1 MTDDRTLSLLGLARR
16 GGNLALGEEPVAEAC
31 ALGKAKLV
39 LIACDAGSTTARRG
53 ARMAEG
59 AGTPAVTLPWGKAE
73 LGRQLG
79 RASCALLAVT
89 DRGLACAVVKRL
101 AGDDPVLRSLAERLT
116 GRAQRRRGPGEEKT
130 CSTRAED
137 APAQR

>member
-31 ALGKAKLV
+31 TLGKAKLV
-39 LIACDAGSTTARRG
+39 LIACDAGDTTARRG
-53 ARMAEG
+53 ARMAES

-89 DRGLACAVVKRL
+89 DRGLACAVAERL
-101 AGDDPVLRSLAERLT
+101 AGDDPELQALAERLAERT
-116 GRAQRRRGPGEEKT
+116 QRRRSRGKEKT

-137 APAQR
+137 TPAQR